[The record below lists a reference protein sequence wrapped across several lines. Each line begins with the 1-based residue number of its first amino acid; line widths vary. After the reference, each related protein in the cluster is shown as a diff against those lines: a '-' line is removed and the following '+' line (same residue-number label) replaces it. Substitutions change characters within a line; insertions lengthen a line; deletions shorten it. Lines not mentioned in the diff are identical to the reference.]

1 MYCFKDFY
9 FSFNC
14 INMRKLPIISFG
26 VAILCFLG
34 LQFVPRKP
42 ATKGE
47 GESKQGRQE
56 LVELGIEDILNKSK
70 SSLDSLGSISLKEV
84 ESTLVTSSND
94 IKKET
99 EAYKGLSKFW
109 NEHQN
114 YTVGAHYAEQV
125 AQIEQTNQ
133 AWSIAG
139 TTFGMAVN
147 QRNTEPSW
155 KLFAAKHAIQAF
167 DKALS
172 INPQDNASS
181 INKAL
186 VLVELSMLDPTV
198 PPMKGIGIL
207 KDLVSKDSTNV
218 SALAALGDMALRRNG
233 FEDASKRYAQITRI
247 KTASAR
253 QRCTAFM
260 QLAYCQSQLGASVEA
275 NQSLKNA
282 ADEEFKNSKFANGSS
297 DEQFS
302 HYFILADLYFQLGDH
317 DNAILNYQKAL
328 PLASNEATKK
338 DIQKQL
344 SSLVVK
350 H

>member
-1 MYCFKDFY
+1 
-9 FSFNC
+9 
-14 INMRKLPIISFG
+14 MRKLPIISFG
-26 VAILCFLG
+26 VAVLCFLG
-34 LQFVPRKP
+34 LQLVPRKP

-47 GESKQGRQE
+47 GEPKPGRQE

-70 SSLDSLGSISLKEV
+70 SNLDSLGSISLRASEL
-84 ESTLVTSSND
+84 SLAASSND
-94 IKKET
+94 IKKEI

-125 AQIEQTNQ
+125 AQLEQTNE
-133 AWSIAG
+133 AWAIAG

-147 QRNTEPSW
+147 QRGTEPSW
-155 KLFAAKHAIQAF
+155 KLFAARHAVQAF
-167 DKALS
+167 DQALNL
-172 INPQDNASS
+172 NPQDNSSS

-198 PPMKGIGIL
+198 PPMKGVGIL
-207 KDLVSKDSTNV
+207 KDLVAKDSTNV

-260 QLAYCQSQLGASVEA
+260 QLAYCQSQLGGAAEA

-282 ADEEFKNSKFANGSS
+282 VNEELENSKFANGST
-297 DEQFS
+297 DEKFS
-302 HYFILADLYFQLGDH
+302 HYFILADLYFQLGDQ
-317 DNAILNYQKAL
+317 DNALLNYQKAL